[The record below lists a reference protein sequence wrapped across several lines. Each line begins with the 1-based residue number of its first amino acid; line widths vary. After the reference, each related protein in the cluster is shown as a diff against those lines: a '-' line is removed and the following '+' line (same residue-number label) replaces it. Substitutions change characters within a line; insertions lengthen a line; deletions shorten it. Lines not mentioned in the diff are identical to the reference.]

1 MLCHCCG
8 PFLEILECT
17 TVGKKKKKTCYS
29 RSEEQNWQY
38 FERNRK
44 RLPKLSG
51 SGLAWLKHP
60 DFTVRLDETES
71 ETLATLQHLRLN
83 VTHWLLTKT
92 SIVLLIRRVRSRAK
106 RKELESPSLVSRLAR
121 LTQKALWKACLIA
134 GTAGEQRQDNLAQS
148 WWNAGPLCSC
158 WLELLAAGPN

>member
-1 MLCHCCG
+1 MHHSG
-8 PFLEILECT
+8 A
-17 TVGKKKKKTCYS
+17 KKKKKTCYS

-51 SGLAWLKHP
+51 SGLAWLPPSLIDINNASWKHP

-134 GTAGEQRQDNLAQS
+134 GTTGEQRQENLAQS